1 MSAVTTL
8 PRIERGG
15 PFTLA
20 DRDAMPDDGCR
31 YDLVDGA
38 LIVTPAP
45 IAAHQLVQTALVVLL
60 HAALP
65 PEAVLL
71 AAPFDVALLPGV
83 VMQPDVLVARRSDL
97 SLANLPGP
105 PLLAVEI
112 VSPSSRRFD
121 RGLRRDLHEE
131 AGTPAYW
138 VVDPHEVRLQAW
150 DLRDGRYVQV
160 ADVSGDEPF
169 HATVPFPVTVVPS
182 ALAAG

>member
-8 PRIERGG
+8 PRVERGG
-15 PFTLA
+15 PFTQA

-45 IAAHQLVQTALVVLL
+45 IVAHQRVVSRLVVLL
-60 HAALP
+60 TAAVP
-65 PEAVLL
+65 PDAEVFP
-71 AAPFDVALLPGV
+71 APFDVALLPGV
-83 VMQPDVLVARRSDL
+83 VVQPDVVVARRSDL
-97 SLANLPGP
+97 TIENLPGP

-112 VSPSSRRFD
+112 LSPSSRRLD
-121 RGLRRDLHEE
+121 RGLRCDLHQE

-150 DLRDGRYVQV
+150 DLRDGAYVQV
-160 ADVSGDEPF
+160 ADVCGDEPF
-169 HATVPFPVTVVPS
+169 HGTVPFAVTVVPS
-182 ALAAG
+182 ALVAG